1 MNRKRGHKKGNKPKA
16 PATTAPS
23 EAVVNVVS
31 EENTGN
37 DEYKSGKEV
46 DTPSS
51 TGTDQPLKESLPVA
65 ESPCGEDLP
74 LNNSESVDLEED
86 AEMEDKREVKMDCS
100 EQQCRCSP
108 MEERR
113 EEDEEEG
120 EDEDEENEVKI
131 LGKGEVESK
140 QQSQLGN
147 SLVEEPIRQSQP
159 EIADKLG
166 ATTQSQK
173 GSTPAEREEQSK
185 AVHGKRHKVFQS
197 PASSQHNEIHFLAS
211 VLLDNHG
218 GEKFIYTELQDKAKM
233 LNSFYPENSM
243 LLNLCGTLFP
253 NNHKSVWRGPHSL
266 FQRQGSSQTASIQ
279 AAMETFMK

>member
-1 MNRKRGHKKGNKPKA
+1 MKRKRGHKKGNKPKA
-16 PATTAPS
+16 PATTAP
-23 EAVVNVVS
+23 
-31 EENTGN
+31 T
-37 DEYKSGKEV
+37 
-46 DTPSS
+46 
-51 TGTDQPLKESLPVA
+51 
-65 ESPCGEDLP
+65 ESPGGEDLS
-74 LNNSESVDLEED
+74 LNNSESVDLDED
-86 AEMEDKREVKMDCS
+86 AEMEDKREVKMDSS
-100 EQQCRCSP
+100 EQQCQCSP

-113 EEDEEEG
+113 EEEEEEEEEEG
-120 EDEDEENEVKI
+120 EDEYEENVVKI

-147 SLVEEPIRQSQP
+147 SLAEELIRQSQP

-166 ATTQSQK
+166 AIAQIQK

-185 AVHGKRHKVFQS
+185 AVHGKRHKVFRS
-197 PASSQHNEIHFLAS
+197 PSSSQHSEIHFLAS

-218 GEKFIYTELQDKAKM
+218 EELQDKAKM
-233 LNSFYPENSM
+233 LSSFYLENYM

-279 AAMETFMK
+279 AAIETFMK